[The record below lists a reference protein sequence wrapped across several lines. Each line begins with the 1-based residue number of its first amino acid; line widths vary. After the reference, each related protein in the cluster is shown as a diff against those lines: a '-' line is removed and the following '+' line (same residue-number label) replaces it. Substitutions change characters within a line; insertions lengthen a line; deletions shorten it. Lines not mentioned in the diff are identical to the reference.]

1 MSTRQPMSTRLTLIC
16 HGATAATRLA
26 AFPSDEGL
34 EPRAHARAE
43 RLRPFPR
50 RRGPVLTSPARR
62 AHETAAALGLDA
74 TPDEAL
80 RDLDLGRWSGRRLE
94 AVEAEEPAAL
104 AAWLTDPEAAPHGG
118 ETILALA
125 ARAAAW
131 LDRIGESE
139 GTITAITH
147 PAVIRVAILHT
158 LGAPMGGFWRID
170 VAPLSFTEIH
180 GRAGRWTLHAP
191 TARAVRPASGPS
203 KFPRQP

>member
-50 RRGPVLTSPARR
+50 RRGPVLT
-62 AHETAAALGLDA
+62 LDA